1 MQGND
6 KLLKVLDGLLADE
19 VTAIVQYSSRG
30 REAGARP
37 AESGK
42 VIWEMSRERTV
53 SCIRSFMPC
62 SSSLSFL

>member
-30 REAGARP
+30 RKAGARP

-42 VIWEMSRERTV
+42 VIWEMSVNENHGDW
-53 SCIRSFMPC
+53 
-62 SSSLSFL
+62 L